1 MKILI
6 ANVGS
11 TSFKFKLY
19 EMKDEE
25 ILAQGR
31 IENIGSENSSYS
43 MQCKDHKIQGT
54 ASYAGYEQAVLAA
67 IDFLTQGEHACLAA
81 LSDIAAVGFKTV
93 HGKGI
98 RECRVLD
105 EPALQAMEAYTFL
118 APAHNPPYIKAIRIF
133 AKLIPEVPRIGLFEP
148 AFHRNIPAHAYTYG
162 LPAELVEKHAIRKYG
177 FHGASHRWIA
187 ERTPQLLNAAAES
200 LRIISCHLG
209 GSSSIC
215 AIRNGFSL
223 DTSMGFSPQSGVLNA
238 KRCGDLDPF
247 VPLYLQEEEKW
258 SAAQVSKV
266 LNSQSGLAGISGIP
280 SGDMKEII
288 DAADQGSEK
297 AQLAIDTFCYGV
309 LHYIGAYYL
318 VLQGLDALVFT
329 GGIGERGSLIRH
341 RVCRQ
346 LQFLGVQLNPEAN
359 QRATGEAKISTPDS
373 SIQVLVI
380 PANEELIVAREA
392 KALLE
397 RR

>member
-19 EMKDEE
+19 KMKDEE

-31 IENIGSENSSYS
+31 IENIGSEGSSYS
-43 MQCKDHKIQGT
+43 MQCKDYQKQGT
-54 ASYAGYEQAVLAA
+54 ASYVDYEHAVLAA
-67 IDFLTQGEHACLAA
+67 IDFLTQGEHACLNK

-98 RECRVLD
+98 RECRFLD
-105 EPALQAMEAYTFL
+105 EPALQAMETYAFL

-133 AKLIPEVPRIGLFEP
+133 AKLIPDVPRIGLFEP

-162 LPAELVEKHAIRKYG
+162 LPADLAEKHAIRKYG

-187 ERTPQLLNAAAES
+187 ERTPQLLNAAAGS

-209 GSSSIC
+209 GSSSLC
-215 AIRNGFSL
+215 AIRNGRSL

-247 VPLYLQEEEKW
+247 IPLFLQKEEKW
-258 SAAQVSKV
+258 SADQVSKV

-288 DAADQGSEK
+288 EAAEQGSEK
-297 AQLAIDTFCYGV
+297 AQLAIDCFCYGV

-318 VLQGLDALVFT
+318 VLHGLDVLAFT

-341 RVCRQ
+341 RVCQQ
-346 LQFLGVQLNPEAN
+346 LQFLGVELDQEAN
-359 QRATGEAKISTPDS
+359 RHVIGEEIISTPNS
-373 SIQVLVI
+373 AIHVLVI

-397 RR
+397 QS